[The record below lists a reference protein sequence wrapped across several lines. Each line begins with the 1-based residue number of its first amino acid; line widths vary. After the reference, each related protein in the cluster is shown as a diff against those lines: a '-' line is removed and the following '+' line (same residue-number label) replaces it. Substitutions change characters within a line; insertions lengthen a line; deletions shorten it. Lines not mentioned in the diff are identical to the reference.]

1 MSAAA
6 RVDDDA
12 PEHSGIRVAAHAST
26 DTVKGLRQIV
36 HESLPG
42 QAADYRDMPLDD
54 YRERVLQAQ
63 LRMCEGGYV
72 RRIAAEI
79 LPQLSHYLDGD
90 AFLVQTNLYLRA
102 IRPFVPQHQE
112 AINWHRETF
121 YGADLAEAVNIWTPV
136 SGVSPG
142 NTLQYVA
149 QSHRIAD
156 EDIVFE
162 QTADATT
169 PRFSS
174 SHRIG
179 FVYAPKQ
186 IVQGVDFARARPM
199 VVPDFSSG
207 IFPAN
212 LIHGAGVNPGDQIRV
227 SVDFR
232 IMPRNA
238 WRRDRAKAL
247 HFASGKPY
255 FEEF

>member
-6 RVDDDA
+6 RGNDDA
-12 PEHSGIRVAAHAST
+12 PDDSGIRVAAHASPG
-26 DTVKGLRQIV
+26 TVEGLRQIV
-36 HESLPG
+36 RESLPG
-42 QAADYRDMPLDD
+42 RAADYHEMPVGD

-63 LRMCEGGYV
+63 VRMCEAGYV
-72 RRIAAEI
+72 RRIASEI
-79 LPQLSHYLDGD
+79 LPQLSAYLDGD
-90 AFLVQTNLYLRA
+90 AFLIQTNLYLRA
-102 IRPFVPQHQE
+102 VRPFVPQHQE

-121 YGADLAEAVNIWTPV
+121 YGPDLGEAVNVWTPV
-136 SGVSPG
+136 SGVSPL
-142 NTLQYVA
+142 NTLQYIA
-149 QSHRIAD
+149 QSQNIPD

-162 QTADATT
+162 QAADATT

-174 SHRIG
+174 SHKIG

-186 IVQGVDFARARPM
+186 IVRGVDFGKARPM
-199 VVPDFSSG
+199 VIADFSSG

-212 LIHGAGVNPGDQIRV
+212 LIHGAGVNPGDQLRV

-232 IMPRNA
+232 IMPKKA
-238 WRRDRAKAL
+238 WRPEQAKTL